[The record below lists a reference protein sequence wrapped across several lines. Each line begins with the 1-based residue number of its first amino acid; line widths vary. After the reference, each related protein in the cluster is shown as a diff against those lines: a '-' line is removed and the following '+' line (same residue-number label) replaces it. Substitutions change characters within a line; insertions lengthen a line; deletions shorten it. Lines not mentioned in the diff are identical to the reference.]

1 MDSNAMWCPDKFCR
15 ICLCESSNMRSL
27 SSVIEGEHRTLLEV
41 LCFVSNLS
49 INIEEKLPRQIC
61 NICEVIMCKADVFK
75 RRCINSETFLNQY
88 IGSGDV
94 NQFQLDL
101 FRKTLIKDEIVLE
114 TDKLIAKIPTQTSV
128 VSKKSSHYTKNDVFE
143 SILKKDAKD
152 EISNETSISSCSKEN
167 VNLVNEEC
175 RPKRG
180 ENPEELIKIEES
192 NDFESQNDFDND
204 FEPPVEYNESNS
216 SIDKLKVFTCSCG
229 NIYNKKEEY
238 KTHLRENYCNGYK
251 KTTKIKV
258 EKKNVTGG
266 RNITIKQQ
274 ITCPEC
280 NLEFDTMKACKLHRR
295 KHKNES
301 VNDTE
306 KFHCSLCMR
315 KFNRKSSYTN
325 HMKNHDMKSSV
336 KFTCDSCKREFQ
348 HKAHLD
354 NHILSVHT
362 REKGYPCELCN
373 TNFSTQES
381 LDLHKESHK
390 IEKKHQCKLCNKAFY
405 MLSTLNDHMRTHTG
419 EKPFLCSV
427 CGRGFS
433 QKTNLAQHMRRHQG
447 LKPFKCD
454 DCDRRYVFMQ
464 VLTIHGD
471 TLHQSL

>member
-1 MDSNAMWCPDKFCR
+1 MLKRDAKA
-15 ICLCESSNMRSL
+15 E
-27 SSVIEGEHRTLLEV
+27 
-41 LCFVSNLS
+41 VSN
-49 INIEEKLPRQIC
+49 
-61 NICEVIMCKADVFK
+61 
-75 RRCINSETFLNQY
+75 
-88 IGSGDV
+88 
-94 NQFQLDL
+94 
-101 FRKTLIKDEIVLE
+101 
-114 TDKLIAKIPTQTSV
+114 
-128 VSKKSSHYTKNDVFE
+128 
-143 SILKKDAKD
+143 
-152 EISNETSISSCSKEN
+152 EISLSSCSKEN
-167 VNLVNEEC
+167 INFVNEQTS
-175 RPKRG
+175 PKRSK
-180 ENPEELIKIEES
+180 NPEELVKIEES
-192 NDFESQNDFDND
+192 TEFEPQNDFDND
-204 FEPPVEYNESNS
+204 FEPPVEYNESS
-216 SIDKLKVFTCSCG
+216 SSSVNELKVFTCSCG
-229 NIYNKKEEY
+229 NIYNKKDEY

-251 KTTKIKV
+251 KATKIKV
-258 EKKNVTGG
+258 EKKNVMCG

-274 ITCPEC
+274 IICPEC

-301 VNDTE
+301 ADDIE
-306 KFHCSLCMR
+306 KFHCTLCMR

-325 HMKNHDMKSSV
+325 HMKNHDIKSSV
-336 KFTCDSCKREFQ
+336 KFTCDTCKREFQ

-454 DCDRRYVFMQ
+454 DCDRSFVSKGELVAHKRKHSGAHPFVCDECGSGFTTSSSLVKHRRTHTGERPYSCDLCPARFAASGTLKNHRRTHTGEKPFQCSYCEKAFVQRHDLISHIRCHTGERPFVCGCGQAFRKASALKAHVRMHAKESGSVIQ
-464 VLTIHGD
+464 GLTPC
-471 TLHQSL
+471 